1 MAESDS
7 TRPGTSSWTG
17 NFDDLPT
24 DVLLAIITS
33 LTSLADIENVL
44 RASRAASRAYREF
57 QPWIMKKACSNYVDP
72 SNADVAFIT
81 LAMLRIHPSEVG
93 RTIDLF
99 SGISDAPWVV
109 AEQLLNRTTL
119 QVEFLRLA
127 DHVNH
132 LAEVYARVPNP
143 EWFWRRLALR
153 FNSCWPN
160 QKDLPP
166 RRFTQEQ
173 VAVRTEVAAQVW
185 HIMEGVR
192 PAADGSLEPLPEVS
206 HSKEMLQLIQRSFW
220 TREMSVRGSL
230 ICGRLQARQEPVPDM
245 GNWFPDE
252 AISGGVNRFL
262 RLLTDVVR
270 HIADVNSGN
279 DLTLIQ
285 PYARP
290 NLWDNSWMLGTRH
303 WASMSRWP
311 RHSITTAKIEDVTR
325 SCHEALEQYID
336 DADGAPWYFH
346 CRNMATLFVRRLADG
361 RMKLPLEDMRDVF
374 FMPVVYNG
382 LVLDVEDWRQLGV
395 GSAE

>member
-1 MAESDS
+1 MPPEKKD
-7 TRPGTSSWTG
+7 T
-17 NFDDLPT
+17 
-24 DVLLAIITS
+24 AIIVFTKFPVEGKVK
-33 LTSLADIENVL
+33 TRLAKNMGNKFAVSFYRVCAEHTFKELLKVKERGSELFLFCSEENEIEKVMKWAGNNFNYYSQQGNDLGLKMYNSFDTVFKKGYKKVIIIGTDAPDVSINLVQSAISVL
-44 RASRAASRAYREF
+44 D
-57 QPWIMKKACSNYVDP
+57 NYSVVIGPANDGGYYLLGFK
-72 SNADVAFIT
+72 SK
-81 LAMLRIHPSEVG
+81 L
-93 RTIDLF
+93 IDLF

-290 NLWDNSWMLGTRH
+290 NSWDNSWVLG
-303 WASMSRWP
+303 P
-311 RHSITTAKIEDVTR
+311 R
-325 SCHEALEQYID
+325 
-336 DADGAPWYFH
+336 
-346 CRNMATLFVRRLADG
+346 
-361 RMKLPLEDMRDVF
+361 
-374 FMPVVYNG
+374 
-382 LVLDVEDWRQLGV
+382 DW
-395 GSAE
+395 